1 MAELNI
7 GEYLASKG
15 LRGKQGPGAEMM
27 FPCFFDCGEPADS
40 RKRKLY
46 LNMEDG
52 FYQCK
57 VCGAQ
62 GGTYLLQK
70 HFGDEPDSNNV
81 SLKLDNSQA
90 RRDILNEA
98 AAAGAAMLLQN
109 DATLMYLI
117 ERGLEPETIIDRQL
131 GVVTGGWSLVG
142 TLGKEHKKED
152 LQSTGLVWRDG
163 PRAGRDFFWDHILIP
178 YQSRGQVTMIRGR
191 ARDDNAKGGK
201 YLTGPDQA
209 NRIYN
214 VDDLAD
220 ADDVIITEG
229 EFDCLMLKQVLEA
242 CPELKYR
249 NIAVIGL
256 PGTQALPDNFE
267 SYFTTVKRIFIG
279 FDGDEAG
286 RKGAEKLKE
295 KLGVKARVLQFPHD
309 VLEKARDAGKTD
321 KDFDWSTLIHQFGLT
336 WQHVAQMIST
346 SSGKRVFS
354 MAEAGL
360 TYRQVAEDRA
370 VIRTGITSL
379 DAMIGGGFKYGQ
391 VIIVLAK
398 TGAGKT
404 QLLCNLAYYMR
415 TMKVLYVTLEMTR
428 EEIYERL
435 SKVFRFWNPEASDE
449 TLEHALGNVY
459 ICDENR
465 LDEKG
470 LEQVVDEFELES
482 GVRPDVVMVDY
493 LGYYA
498 RGARGST
505 PYEKNGNAV
514 MQLKAEAKGGS
525 SLDPRKRFLVICPAQ
540 VNRGANE
547 GKPISLDDARD
558 AGTIEETA
566 DFLLSLYRPD
576 DALNL
581 SDITGNVRSSG
592 KIKME
597 VLKAR
602 GPGKGRTITFQGD
615 ELTMAIVED
624 GTPAAAKARQHTE
637 SAQRG
642 MSYYE
647 LRKQELQPVQ
657 QKMRYGQ

>member
-1 MAELNI
+1 MTDLNI
-7 GEYLASKG
+7 SEYLASKG
-15 LRGKQGPGAEMM
+15 YRGRQAAGAEMA
-27 FPCFFDCGEPADS
+27 FPCFFDCQEPADS

-46 LNMEDG
+46 INLEEG
-52 FYQCK
+52 FYDCK
-57 VCGAQ
+57 VCGAH

-70 HFGDEPDSNNV
+70 HFGDSPEETHLV
-81 SLKLDNSQA
+81 ADNSQA

-109 DATLMYLI
+109 DDTLMYLI
-117 ERGLEPETIIDRQL
+117 ERGLEPETILERRL
-131 GVVTGGWSLVG
+131 GVVTGGWSLISS
-142 TLGKEHKKED
+142 LAKEHKKED
-152 LQSTGLVWRDG
+152 LNSTGLVFRDG

-178 YQSRGQVTMIRGR
+178 YQSRGQVVMIRGR
-191 ARDDNAKGGK
+191 ARSDDAKGGK

-220 ADDVIITEG
+220 ADDVIICEG
-229 EFDCLMLKQVLEA
+229 EFDCLMLKQILA
-242 CPELKYR
+242 KCPELKWR
-249 NIAVIGL
+249 NVAVIGL

-267 SYFTTVKRIFIG
+267 SYFTHVKRVFIG

-286 RKGAEKLKE
+286 RKGAEKIKE
-295 KLGVKARVLQFPHD
+295 KLGVKARILQFPHD
-309 VLEKARDAGKTD
+309 VLERARDAGKTD
-321 KDFDWSTLIHQFGLT
+321 KDFDWSTLIHHFGLT
-336 WQHVAQMIST
+336 WQHVAQMIAT

-360 TYRQVAEDRA
+360 TYRQVSNDRA
-370 VIRTGITSL
+370 VIKTGLMQIDSV
-379 DAMIGGGFKYGQ
+379 IGGFKYGQ
-391 VIIVLAK
+391 VVIILAK

-415 TMKVLYVTLEMTR
+415 TNKVLYVTLEMTR

-435 SKVFRFWNPEASDE
+435 SKIYRFWNPEASDE
-449 TLEHALGNVY
+449 TLEYALSNIY

-482 GVRPDVVMVDY
+482 GVRPDIVMVDY

-498 RGARGST
+498 RGAKGST

-540 VNRGANE
+540 VNRGATE

-566 DFLLSLYRPD
+566 DFLISLYRPD
-576 DALNL
+576 DALAVT
-581 SDITGNVRSSG
+581 DISGNVRSSG
-592 KIKME
+592 KVKME
-597 VLKAR
+597 FLKAR
-602 GPGKGRTITFQGD
+602 GPGKGRTITLQGD
-615 ELTMAIVED
+615 ALTMAMVED
-624 GTPAAAKARQHTE
+624 NTPAAAKARQHTE

-642 MSYYE
+642 MSYNE
-647 LRKQELQPVQ
+647 LRKQELAPIQM
-657 QKMRYGQ
+657 KMKGM